1 MAIQAVG
8 RNIKY
13 SVVNYISV
21 NLLKFIVR
29 MVFVKTLPIEYLG
42 VNGLFSN
49 ILVMLS
55 LAELGI
61 GPAIVYSLYKPL
73 AYGEKETVKS
83 IMHLFKK
90 VYIAVG
96 GIILILGL
104 ALFPFLDSF
113 IKDGQSVPQVHY
125 FYLVFLY
132 SLIYYSLLLYLLLS
146 SFCQKS

>member
-42 VNGLFSN
+42 VKGLFSN

-55 LAELGI
+55 FAELGI

-73 AYGEKETVKS
+73 AYGDRETVKS
-83 IMHLFKK
+83 IMRLFKK
-90 VYIAVG
+90 YM
-96 GIILILGL
+96 
-104 ALFPFLDSF
+104 
-113 IKDGQSVPQVHY
+113 
-125 FYLVFLY
+125 
-132 SLIYYSLLLYLLLS
+132 LLLAVLFY
-146 SFCQKS
+146 F